1 MGQEG
6 LGSIKI
12 KIKVIFGE
20 IYILI
25 HNERSKRIK
34 CRYKTDCIS
43 GESNRESTD
52 IRTGIDI
59 PTTYD
64 HTDIQSRYRLDMN
77 YKYEIYGIQHH
88 PTQCMSRPVLGG
100 LH

>member
-1 MGQEG
+1 MEC
-6 LGSIKI
+6 
-12 KIKVIFGE
+12 GE

-77 YKYEIYGIQHH
+77 YKYEIYGIQHL
-88 PTQCMSRPVLGG
+88 PRDRGKVYKLKQKNGNIYIEIK
-100 LH
+100 

>member
-1 MGQEG
+1 MEENRECRTNH
-6 LGSIKI
+6 
-12 KIKVIFGE
+12 GE

-77 YKYEIYGIQHH
+77 YKYEIYGIQQ
-88 PTQCMSRPVLGG
+88 TNFEEKL
-100 LH
+100 